1 MILRIGIPSYDG
13 VLCEETQHTL
23 AAIKEEKKLWT
34 IDLRVASGTYP
45 AHARNA
51 CITLDECHLKKQK
64 YNFDYFLSMDA
75 DIAFDVKNL
84 ERLVAANVD
93 IISMAYT
100 GRTEKTCNL
109 LMAGD
114 WGIKPG
120 ISSMSCWLP
129 VYAHGIKK
137 CDWVGM
143 GACLLKKEVLE
154 KMEHPYFRHTV
165 IDNGESANEVTEDWG
180 FCIAAK
186 NAGYDIW
193 IDRDN
198 RAAHIPH

>member
-1 MILRIGIPSYDG
+1 MILRIGIPAYNG
-13 VLCEETQHTL
+13 VLCEETQRTL
-23 AAIKEEKKLWT
+23 AQIRETKTSWT

-51 CITLDECHLKKQK
+51 CITLDISHAKKQH
-64 YNFDYFLSMDA
+64 YDFDYFLSMDA

-84 ERLVAANVD
+84 ERLIALDVD
-93 IISMAYT
+93 IISMAYV
-100 GRTEKTCNL
+100 GRTNKTCNH
-109 LMAGD
+109 LMAGE

-120 ISSMSCWLP
+120 ISSMDLWIP
-129 VYAHGIKK
+129 VYAHEIKK

-143 GACLLKKEVLE
+143 GACLIKKEVLE

-180 FCIAAK
+180 FSISAAE
-186 NAGYDIW
+186 AGYSIYVDC
-193 IDRDN
+193 DN